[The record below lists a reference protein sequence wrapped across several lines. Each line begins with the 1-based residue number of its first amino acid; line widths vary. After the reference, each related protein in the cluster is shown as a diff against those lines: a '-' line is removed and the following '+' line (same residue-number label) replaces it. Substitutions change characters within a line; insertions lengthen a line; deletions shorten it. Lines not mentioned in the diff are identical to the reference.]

1 MIFLIT
7 FFHTFPNTP
16 LGRIEQLMAFHQF
29 WDAYQ
34 ELGRLIQQ
42 EGKKAEA
49 KLYRLRAQCAMS
61 MSMSSE
67 AVTDSSYVINLKNV
81 DNNEKQLCYNIRSR
95 SYIQLGKFTEAQS
108 DALLSGDRQVINT
121 AQELSK
127 ISLLCDGYLKN
138 FQFSEAIPLLD
149 QIIKVSPHSHKY
161 LLERASIA
169 WNMEDYNKFSELSKN
184 LANIYPEDA
193 TLLYRIGIVNFC
205 NGNIDESFKHISNS
219 IKLKKSPKNCSN
231 ALNAIKDIN
240 KYYPEA
246 QNYIKL
252 NNFQNA
258 ENSIEKVF
266 NSGKLFC
273 SENSNLIQAAY
284 VIQSQI
290 IKSKGNNNI
299 TLEFLNNMTNKFPE
313 NNDFLIERGEL
324 NLEIGDY
331 DAALFDFQTAQRR
344 NPNDSRIHNGINKA
358 QQLKK
363 EATTKDYYKILGIK
377 KGSSLEEV
385 KKAYKLKA
393 REWHPDR
400 FGDKEKKKKL
410 N

>member
-138 FQFSEAIPLLD
+138 FQRSE
-149 QIIKVSPHSHKY
+149 
-161 LLERASIA
+161 ERT
-169 WNMEDYNKFSELSKN
+169 SEL
-184 LANIYPEDA
+184 
-193 TLLYRIGIVNFC
+193 
-205 NGNIDESFKHISNS
+205 
-219 IKLKKSPKNCSN
+219 
-231 ALNAIKDIN
+231 
-240 KYYPEA
+240 
-246 QNYIKL
+246 
-252 NNFQNA
+252 
-258 ENSIEKVF
+258 
-266 NSGKLFC
+266 
-273 SENSNLIQAAY
+273 
-284 VIQSQI
+284 QSQPW
-290 IKSKGNNNI
+290 K
-299 TLEFLNNMTNKFPE
+299 
-313 NNDFLIERGEL
+313 
-324 NLEIGDY
+324 
-331 DAALFDFQTAQRR
+331 
-344 NPNDSRIHNGINKA
+344 
-358 QQLKK
+358 
-363 EATTKDYYKILGIK
+363 
-377 KGSSLEEV
+377 
-385 KKAYKLKA
+385 
-393 REWHPDR
+393 
-400 FGDKEKKKKL
+400 
-410 N
+410 

>member
-1 MIFLIT
+1 
-7 FFHTFPNTP
+7 
-16 LGRIEQLMAFHQF
+16 
-29 WDAYQ
+29 
-34 ELGRLIQQ
+34 
-42 EGKKAEA
+42 
-49 KLYRLRAQCAMS
+49 
-61 MSMSSE
+61 
-67 AVTDSSYVINLKNV
+67 
-81 DNNEKQLCYNIRSR
+81 
-95 SYIQLGKFTEAQS
+95 
-108 DALLSGDRQVINT
+108 
-121 AQELSK
+121 
-127 ISLLCDGYLKN
+127 
-138 FQFSEAIPLLD
+138 
-149 QIIKVSPHSHKY
+149 
-161 LLERASIA
+161 
-169 WNMEDYNKFSELSKN
+169 MEDYNKFSELSKN

-400 FGDKEKKKKL
+400 FGDKEKKKEAELMMKDINIAFDIL
-410 N
+410 GNAQKKQLYDSGRDPEDPMGGQNMGFNPFDLFFNAGGGQQFNFGNGQGFHFEFHF